1 MKAINS
7 HDNSGVSGNQQAI
20 EMLKNGQ
27 LLSLGSNHSAGLILQ
42 KPYYAEFI
50 ELGAAIGGM
59 FDLQVVAIHTLGK
72 VELQIP
78 ETAHERQDALQKR
91 MENIEQMQQI
101 CEQDAPI
108 DRAVGILELLSQ
120 KFHQEEI
127 QMIPNDVLAK
137 LVGVLPSTMAVAWQ
151 KLAQSSQSQGN
162 GNSTTFQSPVEE
174 TTFAPAMAA

>member
-1 MKAINS
+1 MKAIDS
-7 HDNSGVSGNQQAI
+7 HDNSGIFGNQQTI

-27 LLSLGSNHSAGLILQ
+27 LLSLGFNHSAGLILQ

-50 ELGAAIGGM
+50 EPGAAIGGM
-59 FDLQVVAIHTLGK
+59 FDLQVVAIHILGK

-78 ETAHERQDALQKR
+78 ETANERQDALQKR

-101 CEQDAPI
+101 CEQDVPI
-108 DRAVGILELLSQ
+108 DRAIGILELLSQ

-127 QMIPNDVLAK
+127 QLISNDVLAK

-151 KLAQSSQSQGN
+151 KLAQSSHNHRN
-162 GNSTTFQSPVEE
+162 GISTTFQSPIEE
-174 TTFAPAMAA
+174 TAFATMAA